1 MVLGPGYGRLLINL
15 LCQGS
20 LFFPCRK
27 WTLRAPGPLSSKYQV
42 FSVIFFV
49 MFADDVVW
57 RVIVV
62 PIEASRPQGL
72 TVSKPHFNLQSEK
85 KVSPLA

>member
-1 MVLGPGYGRLLINL
+1 MAQMDVTCAGPEALT
-15 LCQGS
+15 S
-20 LFFPCRK
+20 L
-27 WTLRAPGPLSSKYQV
+27 SKYQV

-72 TVSKPHFNLQSEK
+72 TVSKSHFHLQSEK
-85 KVSPLA
+85 KLSRRSLEIQFPMPHEGGS